1 MPSHIPT
8 STPVSS
14 APRRSRGRSC
24 TTSAR
29 SSTRPVPM
37 SRRRSDGTCRPSRM
51 PAACSAAWRRS
62 SGMPRSGSGSAPPS
76 SMQPASAS
84 AWAVSAARL
93 DRGSAAAPNAARAD
107 PQGRPAQRSRREG
120 RAGAA
125 HARRCSQRPALRTR
139 CRRHGRHSR
148 RSARASGTSTSNGCS
163 RPRARRRADA
173 ASPRPSRRSARESA
187 PLETPRRLNAT
198 KVRSAAS
205 FSQRSGAIGQNGS
218 SFVSQ

>member
-1 MPSHIPT
+1 MPSHDPRIDACIERA
-8 STPVSS
+8 
-14 APRRSRGRSC
+14 APFAWPILHHVRALVHEACPDVEETVRWDMPAFAHAGRLLGGMAAFKRHASFGF
-24 TTSAR
+24 R
-29 SSTRPVPM
+29 Q
-37 SRRRSDGTCRPSRM
+37 RRRRRCR
-51 PAACSAAWRRS
+51 RRARRH
-62 SGMPRSGSGSAPPS
+62 GQFR
-76 SMQPASAS
+76 Q
-84 AWAVSAARL
+84 ARL
-93 DRGSAAAPNAARAD
+93 GRGSAAAPNAARAD
-107 PQGRPAQRSRREG
+107 LQGRPAQRSRREG
-120 RAGAA
+120 RADAA